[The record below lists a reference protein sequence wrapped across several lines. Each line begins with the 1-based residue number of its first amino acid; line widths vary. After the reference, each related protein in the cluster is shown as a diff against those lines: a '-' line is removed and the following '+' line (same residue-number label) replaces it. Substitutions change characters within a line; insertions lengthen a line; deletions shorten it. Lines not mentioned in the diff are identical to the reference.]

1 MKNLILVISFLSIS
15 CITFSQSTEYYFKFK
30 INDRSELNYLTQ
42 IISID
47 NVKDNEVY
55 AYANQREF
63 ARFIQLGYT
72 YTSLPHPGSLIN
84 PKMSDEP
91 SKIIMDWDVYP
102 TYDAYVT
109 MMNNFATTYPSLC
122 RIVNAGPT
130 VQSRAILFAVISHN
144 VNTHEAEPQFM
155 YTSSMHGD
163 ETTGYVLMLRMINYL
178 LTNYGTDPNVTNLLD
193 HEEIW
198 INPLANP
205 DGTYHG
211 GNNTVNGAQRYN
223 ANNIDL
229 NRNYPNMQMGPHP
242 DGQAWAIEN
251 IDMMNVMAANHFS
264 LSCNFHGG
272 EEVVNYPWDTWPRL
286 HADDSWWI
294 YISRQY
300 ADTVHANSVP
310 GYMTDLNNGITNGY
324 AWYVV
329 YGSRQDYMTYYKH
342 GREVTIELSHTKLM
356 PQAQLPTY
364 WNYNWKSMFHYM
376 EKPLYGIRGSIK
388 DSITL
393 APIGKANV
401 FIAGHDIDSS
411 DMYSDSTFGMY
422 YRMIKGGT
430 YSITFSAPYY
440 YSKTITGI
448 YAKDDSATTLNV
460 LLRPIAVPVVKSGRE
475 IPESFSLSQ
484 NYPNPFN
491 PSTKIEFSLPVPS
504 KGGVTLTIYDELG
517 RKIADLIPPLR
528 GGQEGL
534 SPGTYSV
541 DWNASNY
548 ASGIYFYKLV
558 SGEFTETKKMVLI
571 K

>member
-1 MKNLILVISFLSIS
+1 MKKLILFIFLLSIS
-15 CITFSQSTEYYFKFK
+15 LSSFSQSTEYYFKFK
-30 INDRSELNYLTQ
+30 ISDRSELNYLTQ

-47 NVKDNEVY
+47 NVIGDEVY
-55 AYANQREF
+55 AYANPDEF
-63 ARFIQLGYT
+63 ARFLQKGYT

-84 PKMSDEP
+84 PKMSNEP
-91 SKIIMDWDVYP
+91 SKIVLDWDTYP
-102 TYDAYVT
+102 TYDAYVA
-109 MMNNFATTYPSLC
+109 MMNQFATTYPALC
-122 RIVNAGPT
+122 RIVNAGST
-130 VQSRAILFAVISHN
+130 IQGRSILFAVVSHN

-163 ETTGYVLMLRMINYL
+163 ETTGYVLMLRLINYL
-178 LTNYGTDPNVTNLLD
+178 LTNYGTDPKATNLLD

-223 ANNIDL
+223 ANGIDI
-229 NRNYPNMQMGPHP
+229 NRNFPNMQMGPHP
-242 DGQAWAIEN
+242 DGQAWAPETI
-251 IDMMNVMAANHFS
+251 IMMNVMTANHFS

-286 HADDSWWI
+286 HPDDNWWI

-300 ADTVHANSVP
+300 ADTVHANAVS

-342 GREVTIELSHTKLM
+342 GREVTIELSHTKL
-356 PQAQLPTY
+356 LPPTDLPAH
-364 WNYNWKSMFHYM
+364 WNYNWKSFMNYM
-376 EKPLYGIRGSIK
+376 QKPFFGIRGSVK

-393 APIGKANV
+393 APIGKANI
-401 FIAGHDIDSS
+401 FINGHDIDSS
-411 DMYSDSTFGMY
+411 DIYSDSTFGLY

-430 YSITFSAPYY
+430 YTITYSAPYY
-440 YSKTITGI
+440 YPKTISGI

-460 LLRPIAVPVVKSGRE
+460 LLRPYAVPVGKQVSNVPDRFELK
-475 IPESFSLSQ
+475 Q

-491 PSTKIEFSLPVPS
+491 PLTKINYQITKNDFVKLSV
-504 KGGVTLTIYDELG
+504 YDILG
-517 RKIADLIPPLR
+517 NEVAVLVNEK
-528 GGQEGL
+528 QT
-534 SPGTYSV
+534 PGTYHV
-541 DWNASNY
+541 EWDGTNY
-548 ASGIYFYKLV
+548 TSGIYFYKII
-558 SGEFTETKKMVLI
+558 SGDYIESKRMVLL